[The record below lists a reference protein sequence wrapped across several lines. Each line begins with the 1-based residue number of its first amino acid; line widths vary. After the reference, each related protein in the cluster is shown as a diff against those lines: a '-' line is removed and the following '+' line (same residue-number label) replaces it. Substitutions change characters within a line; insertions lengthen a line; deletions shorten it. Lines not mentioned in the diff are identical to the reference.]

1 MNGHGKELHEA
12 EWQKKIAVTLLVFC
26 SLSEV
31 DLYALFTEKANI
43 DYFCIMNRNEPHAV
57 FLKH

>member
-26 SLSEV
+26 SLSEI
-31 DLYALFTEKANI
+31 DLYALLSEKVNI
-43 DYFCIMNRNEPHAV
+43 D
-57 FLKH
+57 